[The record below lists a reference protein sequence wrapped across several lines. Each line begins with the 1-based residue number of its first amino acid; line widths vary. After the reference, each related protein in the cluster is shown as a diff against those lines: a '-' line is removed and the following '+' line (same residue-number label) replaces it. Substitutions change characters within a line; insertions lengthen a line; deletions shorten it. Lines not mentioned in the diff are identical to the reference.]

1 MRSIST
7 KKCNSF
13 RSMMVLI
20 ACLCAA
26 CSGELDQKP
35 TTIITDANFW
45 KSTSDLALACNYLYS
60 YLPGH
65 NQASTNV
72 TYYQAAP
79 FQDFYADDFFGNGA
93 NSVSNG
99 TQLVPASSPE
109 WTGYYKLIAA
119 ANNIIQKAPL
129 VQGDSAAVNK
139 YIGEAR
145 FFRGFAY
152 FELVKRFGD
161 VPLILKTLTE
171 SDPELLTPRTD
182 RQVVYEQIYADL
194 TYAAAKCPAPDK
206 LPSAEYGRITSTA
219 ALGLL
224 SRAGL
229 FEGTRQ
235 KYHQYGSPEK
245 HLTIALNAAKA
256 VIEGGKHSLYTNAAS
271 ADSSYY
277 YLFQYQAQGTS
288 RLAAGTPTSIG
299 SYAVNKEGILPKL
312 YFGGGGINVLSQFI
326 SNSLVNRNYKATKH
340 LIDQYLYSDGLPKSK
355 SPLVKPKELNT
366 LTEFQN
372 RDPRLGM
379 MINNKN
385 SYNPTPSSGGGT
397 WLLNVFYVPRKWLH
411 YVDNANN
418 GGFINFYT
426 IRYAEVLLNY
436 AELLYELNGC
446 VSDAE
451 LDLTV
456 NAIRNR
462 ASGNSPQKLAL
473 LTNSFAQA
481 RGLNVRDE
489 IRREREIEL
498 AMEGFRYW
506 DLIRWKTAE
515 TELPKDVLGPRIFPA
530 ELQKGTAIPPLNA
543 DSVSIYERGR
553 KFDPARD
560 YLWPI
565 PTREIG
571 LSGGIYTQNPN
582 W

>member
-1 MRSIST
+1 
-7 KKCNSF
+7 
-13 RSMMVLI
+13 MMVLI

>member
-1 MRSIST
+1 
-7 KKCNSF
+7 
-13 RSMMVLI
+13 MMFLI
-20 ACLCAA
+20 AFLAGA

-35 TTIITDANFW
+35 TTSITDANFW

-72 TYYQAAP
+72 IYYQAAP
-79 FQDFYADDFFGNGA
+79 FQDFYADDFFGNGG

-139 YIGEAR
+139 YVGEAR

-161 VPLILKTLTE
+161 VPLILKTITE
-171 SDPELLTPRTD
+171 SDPELLMPRTD
-182 RQVVYEQIYADL
+182 REVVYGQIYADL
-194 TYAAAKCPAPDK
+194 NYAAAKCPSPDK
-206 LPSAEYGRITSTA
+206 LPAAEYGRITNTA

-224 SRAGL
+224 SRVGL

-235 KYHQYGSPEK
+235 KYHSYGTPEK
-245 HLTIALNAAKA
+245 HLKIALQAAKS
-256 VIEGGKHSLYTNAAS
+256 IIDGGKHSLYTNAAS
-271 ADSSYY
+271 GDSSYY

-288 RLAAGTPTSIG
+288 RLAAGTPTSVG

-312 YFGGGGINVLSQFI
+312 YFGGGGVNVLSQFI

-355 SPLVKPKELNT
+355 SPLARPKELNT

-385 SYNPTPSSGGGT
+385 SYNPTPASGGGT

-436 AELLYELNGC
+436 AELLYELNGS
-446 VSDAE
+446 VSDTE

-462 ASGNSPQKLAL
+462 ATGGDPKKLAL

-481 RGLNVRDE
+481 HGLSIRDE

-515 TELPKDVLGPRIFPA
+515 IELPKDVLGPRIFPA

-565 PTREIG
+565 PTREIS
-571 LSGGIYTQNPN
+571 LSGGIYSQNPN

>member
-1 MRSIST
+1 
-7 KKCNSF
+7 
-13 RSMMVLI
+13 MVLWL
-20 ACLCAA
+20 AFMCAA
-26 CSGELDQKP
+26 CSEELDQKP
-35 TTIITDANFW
+35 TTSITDANFW
-45 KSTSDLALACNYLYS
+45 KSANDLALACNYLYS

-72 TYYQAAP
+72 VFYQAAP
-79 FQDFYADDFFGNGA
+79 FQDFYADDFFGNGG

-119 ANNIIQKAPL
+119 TNNIIQKAPL

-139 YIGEAR
+139 YVGEAR

-194 TYAAAKCPAPDK
+194 NYAAAKCPSPERQSA
-206 LPSAEYGRITSTA
+206 AEYGRITNTA

-224 SRAGL
+224 SRVGL

-235 KYHQYGSPEK
+235 KYHSYGSPEK
-245 HLTIALNAAKA
+245 HLTAALNAAKA
-256 VIEGGKHSLYTNAAS
+256 IIDGGKHNLYTNMAS
-271 ADSSYY
+271 RDSSYY
-277 YLFQYQAQGTS
+277 YLFQYQSQGTS
-288 RLAAGTPTSIG
+288 RPAAGIPTSVG

-312 YFGGGGINVLSQFI
+312 YFGGGGVNVLSQFI
-326 SNSLVNRNYKATKH
+326 SNSLANRNYKATRH

-355 SPLVKPKELNT
+355 SPLAKPRELNT

-385 SYNPTPSSGGGT
+385 SYNPTAASGGGK
-397 WLLNVFYVPRKWLH
+397 WLLNVFYIPRKWLH

-418 GGFINFYT
+418 GGFINFYA

-436 AELLYELNGC
+436 AELLFELNGS
-446 VSDAE
+446 VSDTE

-456 NAIRNR
+456 NAIRSR
-462 ASGNSPQKLAL
+462 ASGNDPRKLAV
-473 LTNSFAQA
+473 LTNSFAQ
-481 RGLNVRDE
+481 RQGLNIRDE
-489 IRREREIEL
+489 IRREREVEL

-515 TELPKDVLGPRIFPA
+515 IELPKDVLGPRIFPA

-553 KFDPARD
+553 QFDPARD
-560 YLWPI
+560 YLWPV
-565 PTREIG
+565 PTREIS